1 MQRAYDI
8 DRDHQWLEIY
18 GELPLQCTGQY
29 IYHGRSNLLQIDVGF
44 GNNCA
49 TAPLPLVENEPA
61 PNIEPSSMRLVKES
75 LAESIDKDQKFWV
88 YQTKQTP
95 DSDWMPNISFSEMEF
110 LPQDFAMINF
120 GVSQRR
126 TSWFTHIFVCM
137 RMILDPTGEKIV
149 GQCIVSG
156 KEVKRRLNGKT
167 EVLQALNSE
176 EERVEAL
183 RKYFDMNLRE
193 DEIQGI
199 QGLSSELK

>member
-1 MQRAYDI
+1 
-8 DRDHQWLEIY
+8 
-18 GELPLQCTGQY
+18 
-29 IYHGRSNLLQIDVGF
+29 
-44 GNNCA
+44 
-49 TAPLPLVENEPA
+49 
-61 PNIEPSSMRLVKES
+61 MRLVKES

-95 DSDWMPNISFSEMEF
+95 DSDWMPNICFSEMEF
-110 LPQDFAMINF
+110 LPQDFAMVNF

-167 EVLQALNSE
+167 EVLQALNNE
-176 EERVEAL
+176 EDRVEAL